1 MGGRPDGQV
10 GEVQGV
16 VTGLRGLCSG
26 LGPHLHG
33 FVLHLFLVE
42 LSEAVACGPRGPFH
56 PPAQS
61 PGPEHHSWVVGPEPP
76 HSPWSRAPREQEPLS
91 GDSTASSIP
100 GERAT
105 VPGELGLA
113 AGPSRT
119 PTSTGGFHPSEP
131 RHHRSKPLPALML
144 LTTQV
149 SGPRTT
155 RFSFGERDSLSD
167 LSSRAFR
174 VGCSFGVLAPRRGAL
189 GVTFPPRSSA
199 QLSRL
204 ISGTKPRCCRGKVDG
219 EARMSRLG
227 GWDPPR
233 ESGFLRGLR
242 GLPPGGDHAGKRS
255 SAQLPAEGPHLRPGE
270 GRTLASTFLCGLSR
284 HPGPEGDGTKKDQ
297 LRVTPP
303 PGGPPARTRRPEE
316 AALCRPRAAAPG
328 SGAEIPADGGP
339 AGAARTLGLLPISL
353 QLTSRVTPLRPAFSD
368 LPVSKSALEVEPPE
382 SVVAVPVG
390 GSRELT
396 CRLACAG
403 PGAAPV
409 QWRGLDTTL
418 GAVQTGAGISVLS
431 VRNASLAAAGTRVCV
446 GSCGNLTFQRTVR
459 LLVFAFPDQLTVSPG
474 ALVAGSAQEVACT
487 AHNVSPA
494 SSDTLSLSLLLG
506 GQELEGV
513 QALGQDV
520 EEEAQ
525 DGEDSLFRVTERWLL
540 PPLGTL
546 APLTLHCQATMT
558 LPGLE
563 LNHSR
568 PIPVLHSL
576 TSREPPIVT
585 SPEATPEQGSTH
597 SPSSPGPESGNS
609 STRPCRPV
617 IRRLTTPRGLELL
630 CEVVCS
636 PGVAVHWTQ
645 APGGLEAYNRRE
657 AGARAW
663 LSVPWAECNPE
674 GWFQCCLDPGG
685 QVASLYLVP
694 EICSPA
700 SSAALWTG
708 SVALGLLL
716 LVFLA
721 YRLWKCCRPATDH
734 HAHQLL
740 WAPCPA
746 CTGLGGRDSGDHF

>member
-1 MGGRPDGQV
+1 M
-10 GEVQGV
+10 E
-16 VTGLRGLCSG
+16 RG
-26 LGPHLHG
+26 
-33 FVLHLFLVE
+33 
-42 LSEAVACGPRGPFH
+42 
-56 PPAQS
+56 
-61 PGPEHHSWVVGPEPP
+61 
-76 HSPWSRAPREQEPLS
+76 
-91 GDSTASSIP
+91 
-100 GERAT
+100 
-105 VPGELGLA
+105 
-113 AGPSRT
+113 
-119 PTSTGGFHPSEP
+119 
-131 RHHRSKPLPALML
+131 
-144 LTTQV
+144 
-149 SGPRTT
+149 
-155 RFSFGERDSLSD
+155 
-167 LSSRAFR
+167 
-174 VGCSFGVLAPRRGAL
+174 
-189 GVTFPPRSSA
+189 
-199 QLSRL
+199 
-204 ISGTKPRCCRGKVDG
+204 
-219 EARMSRLG
+219 
-227 GWDPPR
+227 
-233 ESGFLRGLR
+233 
-242 GLPPGGDHAGKRS
+242 
-255 SAQLPAEGPHLRPGE
+255 
-270 GRTLASTFLCGLSR
+270 
-284 HPGPEGDGTKKDQ
+284 
-297 LRVTPP
+297 
-303 PGGPPARTRRPEE
+303 
-316 AALCRPRAAAPG
+316 
-328 SGAEIPADGGP
+328 
-339 AGAARTLGLLPISL
+339 LGLLLPLLVGLL
-353 QLTSRVTPLRPAFSD
+353 QRGRG
-368 LPVSKSALEVEPPE
+368 ALEVEPPE

-390 GSRELT
+390 GWRELT

-446 GSCGNLTFQRTVR
+446 GSCGNLTFQRTVQ

-513 QALGQDV
+513 QALGRDV

-585 SPEATPEQGSTH
+585 SPEATPKQGSTH
-597 SPSSPGPESGNS
+597 SPSSPGPESPGSESLRPTSRGPTSPHPTGPGPRSRGPTPGNS

-617 IRRLTTPRGLELL
+617 IRRLTTPGGLELL

-636 PGVAVHWTQ
+636 SGVAVHWTQ

-700 SSAALWTG
+700 SSAALCMG

-746 CTGLGGRDSGDHF
+746 CTGLSGRDSGGHF